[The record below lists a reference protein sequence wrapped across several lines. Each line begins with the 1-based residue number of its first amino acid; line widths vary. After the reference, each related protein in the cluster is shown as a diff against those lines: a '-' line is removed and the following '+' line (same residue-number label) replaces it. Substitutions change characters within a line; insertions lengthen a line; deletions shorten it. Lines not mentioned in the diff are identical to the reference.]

1 MDEHD
6 LERILRQDLA
16 QGTEAFRD
24 DLLARCLAEL
34 SSQDAAELSDGELE
48 LLAAAGDP
56 SLACQD
62 PDESPA
68 E

>member
-34 SSQDAAELSDGELE
+34 SSQDAAELSDDELE

-56 SLACQD
+56 ALAGQD
-62 PDESPA
+62 PTEPPT

>member
-16 QGTEAFRD
+16 RGTEAFRD
-24 DLLARCLAEL
+24 DLLARCLAVL

-56 SLACQD
+56 SLACQG

>member
-34 SSQDAAELSDGELE
+34 SSQDAAELTDGELE

-56 SLACQD
+56 ALACQD

>member
-34 SSQDAAELSDGELE
+34 SSQDAAELTDGELE

-56 SLACQD
+56 FLACQD